1 MNRLTKI
8 LSVMLVLVFAF
19 CAIASGKSKKD
30 KLVQDQNGN
39 TELTLGSTFEFDDL
53 EITVGKEIS
62 FDTLKN
68 QFSDKDGS
76 TVVRIPLTIKNLKD
90 EEHHLNM
97 FFVKIFGSK
106 GTETDKCD
114 SYFDDG
120 MSFAGDLRSGAS
132 YEIALYCLYDGDGTY
147 YVKMEKSTQVAEI
160 AIKVDASAYKSV
172 DEVDNQVSMV
182 GSINDNGSDI
192 PEPKGGSAE
201 PST

>member
-1 MNRLTKI
+1 
-8 LSVMLVLVFAF
+8 MLVLVFAF

-120 MSFAGDLRSGAS
+120 MNYGNS
-132 YEIALYCLYDGDGTY
+132 YRGGRYMNRGRGYSRDDGRQYMIQELENLMNEAQNENDKHEIHKLIE
-147 YVKMEKSTQVAEI
+147 KMK
-160 AIKVDASAYKSV
+160 
-172 DEVDNQVSMV
+172 N
-182 GSINDNGSDI
+182 N
-192 PEPKGGSAE
+192 
-201 PST
+201 

>member
-19 CAIASGKSKKD
+19 CAIASGKSKKE
-30 KLVQDQNGN
+30 KLVQDQNGK

-106 GTETDKCD
+106 GTETEKCD

-132 YEIALYCLYDGDGTY
+132 YEIALYCIYDGDGTY
-147 YVKMEKSTQVAEI
+147 YVKMETSTQVAEI
-160 AIKVDASAYKSV
+160 AIKVDASAYKS
-172 DEVDNQVSMV
+172 DDIGNQVSNV
-182 GSINDNGSDI
+182 GSINDNGSEI

-201 PST
+201 PTT